1 MTRIKMLK
9 NWINFALNPERDY
22 NEFYTELY
30 KYRFKRIYTKLF
42 QCYKSYC
49 NDLGISLDKDI
60 EFKVLSNQKDIF
72 TKLNIL

>member
-42 QCYKSYC
+42 KCYKSYL
-49 NDLGISLDKDI
+49 NNSEISLDEDI
-60 EFKVLSNQKDIF
+60 LFQVLLNQKDISPS
-72 TKLNIL
+72 